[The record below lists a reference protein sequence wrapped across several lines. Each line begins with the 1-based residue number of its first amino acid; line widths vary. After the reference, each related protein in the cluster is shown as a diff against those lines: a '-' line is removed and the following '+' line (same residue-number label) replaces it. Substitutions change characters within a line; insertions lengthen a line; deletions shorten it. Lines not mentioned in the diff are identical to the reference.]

1 MPIYG
6 QWYATVKYNENR
18 YFLPIIRDERV
29 VRGEGV
35 VNRLGGV
42 LDLIR
47 RNVSRQL
54 VRTDKTS
61 TVKSFTPV

>member
-1 MPIYG
+1 VRFSGWIERIAGTSQKSFGFMPIYG

-35 VNRLGGV
+35 VNRLGEY
-42 LDLIR
+42 
-47 RNVSRQL
+47 
-54 VRTDKTS
+54 
-61 TVKSFTPV
+61 